1 MWVRFCILERTVV
14 GKIGRPAAR
23 FWKPTMYLL
32 RQMHATPRSSGV
44 HGIRQGFAQ
53 EKNHMLGTYG
63 LGVPAPRAQR
73 QNHTDLERYLRWEY
87 GGRLHV
93 ETLLTEAARVSR
105 KARTTGRS
113 RLAEGVRGVLAAVA
127 SVAPGRR
134 SQTSPS
140 AVWPRPCLG

>member
-1 MWVRFCILERTVV
+1 MNRDLDRTPVSRRSQMIRMNRDREMRVRVCILQRTFV
-14 GKIGRPAAR
+14 GQIGRPAAR

-32 RQMHATPRSSGV
+32 RQTHGTPRSSGF

-87 GGRLHV
+87 GGRLHGG
-93 ETLLTEAARVSR
+93 TLPPAAPRGAR
-105 KARTTGRS
+105 EARTTGRS
-113 RLAEGVRGVLAAVA
+113 RLAA
-127 SVAPGRR
+127 
-134 SQTSPS
+134 
-140 AVWPRPCLG
+140 

>member
-1 MWVRFCILERTVV
+1 MVFLERIVV

-32 RQMHATPRSSGV
+32 RQTHATPRSSGV

-73 QNHTDLERYLRWEY
+73 QNHTDLQRYLRWEY

-93 ETLLTEAARVSR
+93 ETLLAEAARKSS
-105 KARTTGRS
+105 KGRTTGPS
-113 RLAEGVRGVLAAVA
+113 PLAEGDPAFIAGGRAT
-127 SVAPGRR
+127 APGGRT
-134 SQTSPS
+134 QTTD
-140 AVWPRPCLG
+140 

>member
-1 MWVRFCILERTVV
+1 MIRMNRDREMRVRFCILERTVV

-32 RQMHATPRSSGV
+32 RQTHATPRSSGF

-73 QNHTDLERYLRWEY
+73 QDHTDLERYLRWEY

-93 ETLLTEAARVSR
+93 DAGILVRQVVRQYA
-105 KARTTGRS
+105 
-113 RLAEGVRGVLAAVA
+113 VRGNKIDRTV
-127 SVAPGRR
+127 PR
-134 SQTSPS
+134 TSD
-140 AVWPRPCLG
+140 G

>member
-1 MWVRFCILERTVV
+1 MVFLERIVV

-32 RQMHATPRSSGV
+32 RQTHATPRSSGV

-87 GGRLHV
+87 GGRIHV
-93 ETLLTEAARVSR
+93 EKPPAEAARMSR
-105 KARTTGRS
+105 KARATRRS
-113 RLAEGVRGVLAAVA
+113 RLAEGIRAFIAAVRSIPA
-127 SVAPGRR
+127 GRR
-134 SQTSPS
+134 SKTPAS
-140 AVWPRPCLG
+140 AGRSRARRRH